1 MHMLDSRRPLGSM
14 ASPPRDPPYARVLLP
29 LQPASADMLPGGT
42 SAAVAAPRPLF
53 HTFGG
58 EVDNDRRHGWT
69 DVADGGSTDD
79 FEDATSQPVLST
91 RRSSIV
97 SLVTSV
103 GAALRAAVGI
113 ADPDAADLV
122 AASAP
127 NLTTTTTT
135 TTTTT
140 AAASSSEASH
150 PPGPFTAGGLSAPLQ
165 KLGSTPE
172 RALAAF
178 PSPATSVGSLVPE
191 DTADDPPDSVVARRR
206 AAAAAAVLDAVP
218 ASPISSAS
226 VAATA
231 ATSATVAGEGAVAA
245 TGGGLPTRAAAW
257 AWAAGATAW
266 AATKAVRGAELAGT
280 AVGGRAA
287 AVLAGRREALFDARD
302 VAIDAAADALDRCA
316 RCLGLKSTRPDAP
329 TPDSTPAAV
338 PSSSS
343 SSSPSSSS
351 SSTYGTYA
359 TFTGTLTSTSARDVW
374 WWERFVPD
382 HDAAAAEV
390 EELNAV
396 ASSVAASEGNT
407 PPTGLRRRS
416 LAISQLVWAA
426 AGAATRPAESFR
438 RGRDAVGAAIGA
450 ALRPAHR
457 TVVTE
462 SFRPVAVLPQRRDS
476 ASPAVAAASVAV
488 LAILGEGAEARH
500 ARRAAELGVRSPPSF
515 SFGSSRLGALGVAA
529 GGSAAAEA
537 FRADVLYAAGVGA
550 AVLDAWEPR
559 VVAAARFLGC
569 GPGAV
574 VAAILACDLG
584 VDGLDAL
591 CKAVESWS
599 AASRERLFG
608 PVAISSEFL
617 RHELDRILPED
628 VSAASGR
635 LYISV
640 TQFPSLENELL
651 FEFSSKEELIS
662 AILES
667 CDAPVLHERTTP
679 APLRMATGALSDRLP
694 VYDAR
699 TLAASR
705 LHGDGDIGPAPGEAG
720 AAGPEARSRGEVDAK
735 RCFERLKASGH
746 VTLRAFRSFW

>member
-1 MHMLDSRRPLGSM
+1 MHMLDSLRPFGSTNSQPLSARESPPLPSAAELLPRGTHAAA
-14 ASPPRDPPYARVLLP
+14 ASPRA
-29 LQPASADMLPGGT
+29 
-42 SAAVAAPRPLF
+42 LF
-53 HTFGG
+53 HTVGG
-58 EVDNDRRHGWT
+58 EVDYDRRQRWT
-69 DVADGGSTDD
+69 VVRSTDD
-79 FEDATSQPVLST
+79 FEDAMSQPVPAT

-97 SLVTSV
+97 SMVSSV

-127 NLTTTTTT
+127 NLTTTTT
-135 TTTTT
+135 
-140 AAASSSEASH
+140 AAAAAAALSSEASH
-150 PPGPFTAGGLSAPLQ
+150 PPEPFTAGGPPAPLQ
-165 KLGSTPE
+165 AKLGSTPE

-206 AAAAAAVLDAVP
+206 RAAAAAAVLDAAP

-231 ATSATVAGEGAVAA
+231 ATSATAAGVGSAVA
-245 TGGGLPTRAAAW
+245 TFGGDGLSTRAAAW

-266 AATKAVRGAELAGT
+266 AATKAVRSAEWAGT

-302 VAIDAAADALDRCA
+302 AAIGAAAGALDRCA
-316 RCLGLKSTRPDAP
+316 RGMGLKSTHVYPVPSAI
-329 TPDSTPAAV
+329 PAV
-338 PSSSS
+338 GLSSSRSSSS
-343 SSSPSSSS
+343 SLLS
-351 SSTYGTYA
+351 SSTIAAA
-359 TFTGTLTSTSARDVW
+359 TMSCTSRRDVW
-374 WWERFVPD
+374 WWESFVPD
-382 HDAAAAEV
+382 HDAATTAA
-390 EELNAV
+390 EELNDV
-396 ASSVAASEGNT
+396 APSVAASEGNA
-407 PPTGLRRRS
+407 PPSRHRPRS
-416 LAISQLVWAA
+416 LAVSQLVWAA
-426 AGAATRPAESFR
+426 AGAVTRPAESFR
-438 RGRDAVGAAIGA
+438 RGKDAVGAAIGA

-457 TVVTE
+457 TVVAE
-462 SFRPVAVLPQRRDS
+462 SFRSMAVLPQRRDS
-476 ASPAVAAASVAV
+476 TPSVEVAASAAVAVAS
-488 LAILGEGAEARH
+488 GEGAEACH

-529 GGSAAAEA
+529 GRSAAAEA

-550 AVLDAWEPR
+550 AVLDSWEPR

-574 VAAILACDLG
+574 VAAVLACGLG

-591 CKAVESWS
+591 SKAVERWS
-599 AASRERLFG
+599 AASGERLFG
-608 PVAISSEFL
+608 PVATSAEFL
-617 RHELDRILPED
+617 RRELDHILPED

-640 TQFPSLENELL
+640 TQFPSMENDML
-651 FEFSSKEELIS
+651 FEFSSKEELMS

-667 CDAPVLHERTTP
+667 CDAPVLHEHTAP
-679 APLRMATGALSDRLP
+679 APIRIAAGALSDRLP

-705 LHGDGDIGPAPGEAG
+705 LHGDGDIGPAPGEA
-720 AAGPEARSRGEVDAK
+720 APAGPEARSRGEADAQ